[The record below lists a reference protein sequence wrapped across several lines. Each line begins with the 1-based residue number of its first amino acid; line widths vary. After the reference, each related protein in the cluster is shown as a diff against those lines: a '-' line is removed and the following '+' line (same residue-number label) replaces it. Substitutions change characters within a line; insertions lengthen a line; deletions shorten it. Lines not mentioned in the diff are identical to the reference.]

1 MPILPLGDKQPRI
14 HPDAF
19 VAPNAIVIGDVD
31 IGPGASV
38 WYGVVLRGDVEP
50 IRIGARTNVQDGSV
64 LHTDRGF
71 PLTLG
76 EDVTVGHLACVH
88 GCTVGDR
95 ALIGIGATVLTGAL
109 LAEGC
114 VVAAGALVGE
124 GKRFAAGALIV
135 GVPGKTVRDV
145 TEEERERFARGCAHY
160 VENARRH
167 REAWGQ

>member
-1 MPILPLGDKQPRI
+1 MPILALGDKQPRI

-38 WYGVVLRGDVEP
+38 WYGAILRGDVEP
-50 IRIGARTNVQDGSV
+50 IRIGARSNVQDGSV

-76 EDVTVGHLACVH
+76 EDVTVGHMACVH
-88 GCTVGDR
+88 GCLVGDR
-95 ALIGIGATVLTGAL
+95 ALIGIGATVLTGAV
-109 LAEGC
+109 LAADC

-124 GKRFAAGALIV
+124 GKHITAGALVV
-135 GVPGKTVRDV
+135 GIPGKVLRDV
-145 TEEERERFARGCAHY
+145 TAEERERFARGCAHY

-167 REAWGQ
+167 RAAWEK